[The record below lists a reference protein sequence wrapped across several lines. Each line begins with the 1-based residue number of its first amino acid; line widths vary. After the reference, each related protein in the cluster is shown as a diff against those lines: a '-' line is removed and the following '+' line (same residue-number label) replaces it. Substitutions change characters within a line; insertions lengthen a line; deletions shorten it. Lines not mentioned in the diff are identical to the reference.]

1 MKGLKGE
8 KKTGAKACLFFLFP
22 GQLSGGASTV
32 IVGLRLSL
40 SAFEGNARFFE

>member
-1 MKGLKGE
+1 MKKRQVLKPV
-8 KKTGAKACLFFLFP
+8 FFLFP
-22 GQLSGGASTV
+22 ENLSGGASTV

>member
-1 MKGLKGE
+1 MKKRQVLKPV
-8 KKTGAKACLFFLFP
+8 FFLFP
-22 GQLSGGASTV
+22 EYLSGGASTV